1 MNHAES
7 PNPTAPRSAAEAA
20 STRRSVRRYSDT
32 PVADD
37 TLRTLLTL
45 TGRAPSAHNLQPWR
59 FVVVR
64 DPALKAALGAAAY
77 NQPQVS
83 GAPVV
88 LVLYTDFEDTLAH
101 LDEVVHPGLPADK
114 REATIA
120 MLQKR
125 FGDMPLEVRGT
136 WANAQTNI
144 ALGYLLLLA
153 AAEGLDSSPM
163 LGFEADKVKALLDL
177 PAQATITA
185 LVAIGYGA
193 EDGFPSHRHAVD
205 RIATF
210 R

>member
-1 MNHAES
+1 MNLEHRNTPAF
-7 PNPTAPRSAAEAA
+7 PIAAAEAA

-37 TLRTLLTL
+37 ALRTLLTL

-88 LVLYTDFEDTLAH
+88 LVLYADFEDTLAH
-101 LDEVVHPGLPADK
+101 LDEVVHPDLPADK

-125 FGDMPLEVRGT
+125 FGEMPVEVRGA
-136 WANAQTNI
+136 WANAQANI

-153 AAEGLDSSPM
+153 ATEGLDSSPM
-163 LGFEADKVKALLDL
+163 LGFEADKVKTLLEL

-193 EDGFPSHRHAVD
+193 EEGFPSHRHPVD